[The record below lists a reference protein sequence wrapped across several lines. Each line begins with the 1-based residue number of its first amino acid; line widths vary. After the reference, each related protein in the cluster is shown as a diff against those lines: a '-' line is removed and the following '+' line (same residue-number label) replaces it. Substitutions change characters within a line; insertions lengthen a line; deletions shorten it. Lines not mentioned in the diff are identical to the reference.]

1 MGIHCEQ
8 MINKC
13 DNVTCLN
20 KGICRH
26 LFLDYQCECLYGT
39 SGRHCE
45 NMSTSLLVRKYIA
58 KSFAYVV
65 IIVLCLTVAF
75 IIIMDVLKYGFG
87 IDPVHE
93 ERERL
98 QRQRAERRRNNHRK

>member
-1 MGIHCEQ
+1 
-8 MINKC
+8 MINNC

-20 KGICRH
+20 KGICRR

-45 NMSTSLLVRKYIA
+45 DVSTSLLVHQYVAR
-58 KSFAYVV
+58 SFAYIV
-65 IIVLCLTVAF
+65 IIVLSLTVAF
-75 IIIMDVLKYGFG
+75 IVIMDVLKYGFG

-98 QRQRAERRRNNHRK
+98 QRKRAALRRNTRQNQNL